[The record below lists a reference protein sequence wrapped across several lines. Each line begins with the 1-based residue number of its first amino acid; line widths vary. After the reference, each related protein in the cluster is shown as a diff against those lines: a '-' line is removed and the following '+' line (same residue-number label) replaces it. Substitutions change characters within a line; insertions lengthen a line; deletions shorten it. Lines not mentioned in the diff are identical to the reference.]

1 MRGAVR
7 WMAHNHVAA
16 NLLMLLFVVGGLIMA
31 GNLKQEIFPE
41 VNLDRIIVSVAY
53 PGAGPEEVEDGI
65 ILKIEDNLTEVDGI
79 KEIQAIAREGMGTV
93 IAVLQDGKNAG
104 QVLQDIKNAVD
115 RIITFPED
123 AEEPVVSILLNRHE
137 VISVV
142 VYGDLSEKTLRQQA
156 EMIRDELLEY
166 PQITQVDLGGVRP
179 YEISV
184 EIPET
189 NLRRYNLTLEQVAA
203 RIRQASLDV
212 PAGEIRTAGGLILV
226 RTKEKRYFGPGYAD
240 IVIIARPDGTEVTL
254 GELGEIKDSFA
265 ETDIAAKF
273 NNQPAAMVK
282 IFRVGDQKPTEIS
295 RIVQKYIREKRRQ
308 LPATVHLATWNDTS
322 EMLRS
327 RMGLLRKNAT
337 YGLVLVFITLG
348 LFLEIS
354 LALWVMLGI
363 PISFLGALFLMPA
376 LDASVNMISLFGF
389 IMALGIVVDD
399 AIVVGEN
406 IYAHRQLGKPIYP
419 AAVDGALEV
428 AGPVTFSVLT
438 TIVAFI
444 PLLFVEGVIG
454 KFIREIPLVVI
465 TILTVSLLE
474 SIFVLP
480 SHLTI
485 GRRGGRRPRWLK
497 KLDHLRLACSRGLR
511 RLVNGP
517 YRRFLR
523 LSLRYRYATIAVAA
537 ATIMLTFG
545 LVGSGLVKFRFM
557 PRVEGDIITV
567 NLEMPQGTPAAQT
580 AATLQKI
587 LDRALETV
595 REINARLPAG
605 QSILRHV
612 YSLVG
617 STFARGGPEGGV
629 YVTSAPHLGEI
640 AMVLVPGEE
649 RKITTEEVERRW
661 REKVGELS
669 GVEALV
675 FSSNLVHMGSNID
688 IQAAHTDYAVLKK
701 VSRILQQVLAS
712 YPGVTDISDNFTVGK
727 RELKLKLKPAARTLG
742 ITEASLGRQIRSAY
756 YGAEALRLQ
765 RGRNEVKVMVRY
777 PENDR
782 RQLASLENLRL
793 RTPAGGEIPL
803 SRAAWIIPGYGYSEI
818 HRTNRKRVIDVT
830 ANVDTKKA
838 NAEEI
843 IAQLRRKV
851 LPQLEKD
858 YPGLHFSLEGE
869 EKERRDSMASMKKGF
884 LLALIGIYALL
895 AIPFRSYLQ
904 PLLIMTAIPFGVI
917 GAILG
922 HLIMGFDLCILSL
935 FGIVALA
942 GVVVNDSLLL
952 IHTINAYRHR
962 GRSLLPAVIA
972 AACRRFRPIMLTSLT
987 TFFGLFPMIMEKSFQ
1002 AQFLIPMAI
1011 SLGFGIMFATV
1022 ITLVL
1027 IPSFYLVL
1035 EDFFRLVGWQ
1045 PPADGLD

>member
-1 MRGAVR
+1 MRNAVR

-16 NLLMLLFVVGGLIMA
+16 NLLMLLFVVGGLIMG
-31 GNLKQEIFPE
+31 GNIKQEIFPE

-53 PGAGPEEVEDGI
+53 PGAGPEEIEDGI

-79 KEIQAIAREGMGTV
+79 REIQAIAREGMGTV
-93 IAVLQDGKNAG
+93 IAVLQDGADAG

-142 VYGDLSEKTLRQQA
+142 VYGDLEEKVLRQQA

-203 RIRQASLDV
+203 RIRRASIDL
-212 PAGEIRTAGGLILV
+212 PGGEIRTAGGLILI
-226 RTKEKRYFGPGYAD
+226 RTKEKRYFGPQYAD

-254 GELGEIKDSFA
+254 GDLGEIRDTFA

-282 IFRVGDQKPTEIS
+282 IFRVGSQKPTEIS
-295 RIVQKYIREKRRQ
+295 RIVNRYLEKKRAL
-308 LPATVHLATWNDTS
+308 LPGTVKLAVWNDTS

-327 RMGLLRKNAT
+327 RMGLLRKNAF
-337 YGLVLVFITLG
+337 YGLILVFITLG

-376 LDASVNMISLFGF
+376 MDVSVNMISLFGF

-406 IYAHRQLGKPIYP
+406 VYAHRQLGKVTSQ

-438 TIVAFI
+438 TIVAFL
-444 PLLFVEGVIG
+444 PLLCVQGVIG
-454 KFIREIPLVVI
+454 KFIRQIPLVVI

-480 SHLTI
+480 SHLTL
-485 GRRGGRRPRWLK
+485 GRAGRRRPRWLAGI
-497 KLDHLRLACSRGLR
+497 DRLRLVASRGLR

-523 LSLRYRYATIAVAA
+523 LSLRYRYTTVAAAVAA
-537 ATIMLTFG
+537 IMLTVG
-545 LVGSGLVKFRFM
+545 LVGGGLVKFRFM
-557 PRVEGDIITV
+557 PRVEGDIVTV
-567 NLEMPQGTPAAQT
+567 SLEMPQGTPAAQT
-580 AATLQKI
+580 AAVLQRV
-587 LDRALETV
+587 LDQALATIDEFN
-595 REINARLPAG
+595 RDRPAG
-605 QSILRHV
+605 QSILRHL
-612 YSLVG
+612 YSVVG
-617 STFARGGPEGGV
+617 STIAKGGPEGSV
-629 YVTSAPHLGEI
+629 YVTSSPSIGEI
-640 AMVLVPGEE
+640 ALVLVPGEK
-649 RKITTEEVERRW
+649 RQVTTEEVERRW

-669 GVEALV
+669 GVESLV

-688 IQAAHTDYAVLKK
+688 IQLAHTDYRVLKK
-701 VSRILQQVLAS
+701 VSRHLQQVLGT
-712 YPGVTDISDNFTVGK
+712 YPGVTDISDNFAPGK
-727 RELKLKLKPAARTLG
+727 KELKIRLKPAARTLG
-742 ITEASLGRQIRSAY
+742 ITEADLGRQIRSAY

-777 PENDR
+777 PESDR
-782 RQLASLENLRL
+782 RQLASLENLRI

-803 SRAAWIIPGYGYSEI
+803 SRAAWIIPGHGYSEI

-830 ANVDTKKA
+830 ASVDAKQA

-843 IAQLRRKV
+843 LADLRRET
-851 LPQLEKD
+851 LPRLKKE
-858 YPGLHFSLEGE
+858 YPGLSYSLEGE

-895 AIPFRSYLQ
+895 AIPFGSYLQ

-922 HLIMGFDLCILSL
+922 HLLMGFDLCILSL

-952 IHTINAYRHR
+952 IHTVNTYRRR
-962 GRSLLPAVIA
+962 GKTLLPAVIA

-1011 SLGFGIMFATV
+1011 SLGFGIMFATG

-1027 IPSFYLVL
+1027 IPSLYLIL
-1035 EDFFRLVGWQ
+1035 EDLIRLAGGRRQ
-1045 PPADGLD
+1045 G